1 MKKWFA
7 YLFIVTLLVSF
18 VLPSGNTTTAQS
30 IADLE
35 RELKELEEERNSIDQ
50 DSSDAEQKLAENE
63 AKQAEVSQEI
73 DDINAELD
81 VTEANLANKQN
92 DITKTNEQIKTIE
105 NSIKE
110 TEIEIEQIEIEIID
124 LNDEIDSLMERIA
137 DREELIKNRMR
148 SIQHN
153 GGDVTYLQVLMGAQ
167 SFGDFIN
174 RVTAVTRIIDQDNTI
189 IERQQAD
196 KLSLEENVAL
206 VEEKQDQLTADKE
219 RLDND
224 KNELENQ
231 RATLV
236 AQQQELANL
245 QAQLNEQIDD
255 RTDLMVALEEEF
267 EEIEEYQVS
276 LADQQEI
283 MRAEAVALEKVI
295 EMEREAARKREE
307 ERLAQLA
314 AEEER
319 IAREAEQQS
328 DDSSDNSSPVVS
340 SPESN
345 AGSPILA
352 WPTTT
357 RRITS
362 PHGYRVHPV
371 TGARGSYHRG
381 IDIAD
386 PGDHEIFA
394 AEAGVVTA
402 IYKEHD
408 GRMNGYGDSIMI
420 THYLDINGDG
430 QSQQITTFYAHLRA
444 GTTIV
449 SPGDVVQRGQKIAM
463 MGATGVGT
471 GQHLHFEVHIGGW
484 HGPRNQPGN
493 DVNPLIY
500 LR

>member
-105 NSIKE
+105 TSIKE
-110 TEIEIEQIEIEIID
+110 TEIEIEQTEIEIID
-124 LNDEIDSLMERIA
+124 LNDEIDILMARIA

-196 KLSLEENVAL
+196 KLSLEESVAL

-255 RTDLMVALEEEF
+255 RTNLMATLEDEYDEL
-267 EEIEEYQVS
+267 EEYQIT
-276 LADQQEI
+276 LADLQEVQ
-283 MRAEAVALEKVI
+283 RSSVAALEKAI
-295 EMEREAARKREE
+295 ELARKEE
-307 ERLAQLA
+307 EEKQRLAQLA
-314 AEEER
+314 QEPQNDQA
-319 IAREAEQQS
+319 
-328 DDSSDNSSPVVS
+328 
-340 SPESN
+340 SN
-345 AGSPILA
+345 NAVLF
-352 WPTTT
+352 WPAST
-357 RRITS
+357 RRVTS
-362 PHGYRVHPV
+362 PYGYRTHPI
-371 TGARGSYHRG
+371 TGEPYRFHTG
-381 IDIAD
+381 IDIAQI
-386 PGDHEIFA
+386 GYQEIYA
-394 AEAGVVTA
+394 AEAGIVQAT
-402 IYKEHD
+402 YTEND
-408 GRMNGYGDSIMI
+408 GLMRGYGDTILI
-420 THYLDINGDG
+420 THYIDLNGDG
-430 QSQQITTFYAHLRA
+430 NRQQISTLYAHLRS
-444 GTTIV
+444 GTTLV
-449 SPGDVVQRGQKIAM
+449 RAGDQVQRGQKIAT
-463 MGATGVGT
+463 MGNTGNST
-471 GQHLHFEVHIGGW
+471 GQHLHFEVHTGHWRG
-484 HGPRNQPGN
+484 R
-493 DVNPLIY
+493 DSSLNPLNY
-500 LR
+500 LSP